1 MGANALDQG
10 RQLQLGNGNP
20 SCSRCGGLMVEERFM
35 DLLDGT
41 GQIEFTAQ
49 RCVQCGEVV
58 DPVIAVEPVAS
69 CRHCPQKPQQ
79 DGDLNRLA

>member
-1 MGANALDQG
+1 
-10 RQLQLGNGNP
+10 
-20 SCSRCGGLMVEERFM
+20 MVEERFM

-58 DPVIAVEPVAS
+58 DPVIL
-69 CRHCPQKPQQ
+69 
-79 DGDLNRLA
+79 LNRLHPAATAPKNRSKMAI